1 MKRIIFSLLLLMFSI
16 GGFSQTNVL
25 PMDERGKYI
34 FLEVVELPV
43 IKKDVMSANAKRF
56 FKGYS
61 KSIKLNSSEGDTAF
75 YGKGKMIL
83 SKNLIGVGHPTGEA
97 KYNVSLELRNGKYR
111 LILTDFIVTPYERD
125 RYGNFVPVTVSTAL
139 EKAPGKLN
147 NAEWEKNMA
156 FITAESRKIAEKLKT
171 FMSNTV
177 KDPKPEAKKPVAVST
192 TTW

>member
-1 MKRIIFSLLLLMFSI
+1 MKKIMFSLLLLMFSAA
-16 GGFSQTNVL
+16 GFSQTSVL

-43 IKKDVMSANAKRF
+43 VKKDVMSANAKRF

-97 KYNVSLELRNGKYR
+97 KYNISLELRNGKYR

-139 EKAPGKLN
+139 EKSPGKLN

-156 FITAESRKIAEKLKT
+156 FIATESRKIAEKLKT
-171 FMSNTV
+171 IMSNTI
-177 KDPKPEAKKPVAVST
+177 KDPKPEAKKPAAVST
-192 TTW
+192 ATW